1 MRAHRVETVV
11 QRDSELRLMD
21 IPFRAGARVEVIVR
35 EQAPRPDQERWQ
47 RLRGTVL
54 RYDEPTEPVGVEDW
68 EAMK

>member
-1 MRAHRVETVV
+1 
-11 QRDSELRLMD
+11 MD